1 LTFAQVAR
9 ILKYMLQH
17 SNLDRVFHALADP
30 TRRAVLERLM
40 AGPASISELAT
51 PFPVSLSAIGQHI
64 QLLETSGLVRTSK
77 TGRVRTVELA
87 PETLEAAE
95 QWFTT
100 HRSRWERR
108 FDRLGALL
116 SEPEAPPRKS
126 TRRRKS

>member
-1 LTFAQVAR
+1 
-9 ILKYMLQH
+9 MLQH
-17 SNLDRVFHALADP
+17 SNLDQIFQALADP
-30 TRRAVLERLM
+30 TRRALIERLM
-40 AGPASISELAT
+40 SGPASISELAA

-64 QLLETSGLVRTSK
+64 QLLETSCLVRTSK

-87 PETLEAAE
+87 AETLEAAE

-100 HRSRWERR
+100 HRARWERR

-116 SEPEAPPRKS
+116 SEPDPQPRKA